1 MRFSHRLAALCLC
14 LMLALPMTAAR
25 AEETAAIPPL
35 YDPPEYVTW
44 LLETARG
51 EIGYT
56 EEKNGSTK
64 YGIWSG
70 DPTAEWCAEFL
81 CWCVDRVDKAHG
93 TKLLGAVYPNYSGTN
108 VGRNWF
114 IREGRYVARSGF
126 VPGWGSQWFSN
137 ADAVMTPSSYVPQP
151 GDWVFFSDNAAG
163 DTSHVAMVEYCA
175 YDAEGRPMIHVIE
188 GNNPSAVARNVY
200 PVNHWAILGYG
211 TVRDVAGIAMKF
223 GNQGSKV
230 AALQQLFM
238 DAGLWNLSYTTDKY
252 GTYTENAVK
261 AFQKTAGLEETG
273 IADFA
278 TQRALLAYVNALPRT
293 NAP

>member
-1 MRFSHRLAALCLC
+1 MRFSHRFAALCLF
-14 LMLALPMTAAR
+14 LMLALPVAAR
-25 AEETAAIPPL
+25 AEDTAAIPPL
-35 YDPPEYVTW
+35 SDPPEYVTW

-81 CWCVDRVDKAHG
+81 CWCVNQVDKAHG
-93 TKLLGAVYPNYSGTN
+93 TKLLNTVYPNYTGTN
-108 VGRNWF
+108 VGRDWF

-126 VPGWGSQWFSN
+126 VPGWGSQWLSG
-137 ADAVMTPSSYVPQP
+137 ADAVMLPSSYVPQP

-175 YDAEGRPMIHVIE
+175 YDGEKPMIHVIE

-200 PVNHWAILGYG
+200 PVDHWAILGYG
-211 TVRDVAGIAMKF
+211 TVQDMAGIAMKF

-230 AALQQLFM
+230 EALQQLFM
-238 DAGLWNLSYTTDKY
+238 DVGLWTLSYTTDKY
-252 GTYTENAVK
+252 GSYTENAVK

-278 TQRALLAYVNALPRT
+278 TQRALRRYADAVKAAGTP
-293 NAP
+293 